1 MIQNLGVVQGSK
13 CAPLYFDIYS
23 NEFFHLC
30 SNDDLIL
37 YADDTCL
44 IFTSNDI
51 TFLTQHVNNKL
62 RLILEW
68 CNYNKLCLNPSKS
81 EFSKISNRPNVTD
94 PTLFL
99 NSQPLI
105 QSRTFKYLGIHID
118 NTLKFYTQVEHI
130 QTKLYQLSGIT
141 FRLKKHLNLS
151 TAKNVYF
158 SCVYSTLTYCL
169 AVWGGVSLCTR
180 RCNRIN
186 TLLHATVVKNIFGV
200 YCILWCWKMCV

>member
-1 MIQNLGVVQGSK
+1 M
-13 CAPLYFDIYS
+13 
-23 NEFFHLC
+23 
-30 SNDDLIL
+30 
-37 YADDTCL
+37 
-44 IFTSNDI
+44 
-51 TFLTQHVNNKL
+51 
-62 RLILEW
+62 
-68 CNYNKLCLNPSKS
+68 
-81 EFSKISNRPNVTD
+81 KISNKTNVSD
-94 PTLFL
+94 PTIFL

-158 SCVYSTLTYCL
+158 TCVYSTLTYCL

-186 TLLHATVVKNIFGV
+186 TLLHATVVKNLFGV
-200 YCILWCWKMCV
+200 YYDAGECIFRCAGLLKFSDIYKLLVSIYMYKIIQMNMFPTLKNSLSLSTPNHPYPTRNQDSFILPFPHVGRECSDEL